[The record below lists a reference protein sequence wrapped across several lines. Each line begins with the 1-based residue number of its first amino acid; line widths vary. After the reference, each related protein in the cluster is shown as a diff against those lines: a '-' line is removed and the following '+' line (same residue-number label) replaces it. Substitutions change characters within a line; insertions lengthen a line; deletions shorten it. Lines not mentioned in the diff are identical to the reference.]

1 MNLPNGLLPTVWVW
15 GSLALLL
22 PVLLVAVRRA
32 PWHALFAKP
41 ERVSVYLAAIL
52 LLVMLWSMRADVTP
66 GLSLHFLGMTALT
79 LIVGWPLAV
88 IGATLAYVGYVL
100 AGMAGWEGLGT
111 GVLIGGVLPATL
123 TAFLLMIARYFML
136 PNFFIYVF
144 VNAFA
149 AAILSVLAVGFA
161 TSMLFWFI
169 GYYDWS
175 QLQQNYLRFLP
186 LLALPEGVVNGMVM
200 TVLALV
206 APHWVISFDD
216 DFYIRNR

>member
-1 MNLPNGLLPTVWVW
+1 MNLPNGLLPAVWVW

-22 PVLLVAVRRA
+22 PVLMVAVRRA

-52 LLVMLWSMRADVTP
+52 LLVMLWSLRADVTP

-88 IGATLAYVGYVL
+88 IGATLAYAGYVL

-123 TAFLLMIARYFML
+123 TALLLMIARYFMP